1 MGETK
6 SDYEHINFQYLPL
19 LPFHIFSIL
28 SMSLFP
34 IMVYY
39 AGKFSVNKMY
49 GLIGAMFLYIVIVAS
64 TVRKTK
70 RYVSTTD
77 LKKVQTQFNHFY
89 YIWMPL
95 LSGTISIFFY
105 FGDSFAVFLS
115 YISIVGYFYYVKT
128 YFRYVEEKQ
137 NAEMGNLQDHI
148 LRKLTAFQFMI
159 QTWFAFLLIHF
170 WQTQKWGFLG
180 LLLAFGVGIALLWL
194 KPGTLVL
201 KHALALRLFFYV
213 FDLFAVWVIWTD
225 FDLTHHIFEAYN
237 SGILMK
243 LLADLYLTVL
253 SPNGLEK
260 TIKSYQE

>member
-1 MGETK
+1 MVETK

-19 LPFHIFSIL
+19 SPLLIFSYL
-28 SMSLFP
+28 TMPLFP

-39 AGKFSVNKMY
+39 ADKFGVNGGY
-49 GLIGAMFLYIVIVAS
+49 GFIAAMSLSIVVVAS
-64 TVRKTK
+64 AMRKTK

-77 LKKVQTQFNHFY
+77 LNEVQTQFNQFY

-105 FGDSFAVFLS
+105 FDSVFGAFIF
-115 YISIVGYFYYVKT
+115 YILTGWYFFLIAA
-128 YFRYVEEKQ
+128 YFIFLEEKQ

-260 TIKSYQE
+260 TIKSYRE